1 VSILLLDIVRGK
13 IMAHRRPK
21 AAQTSLSPRMCNTT
35 WRNFSRSI
43 STMYSNLSIYIFNLY
58 YFLFSLQDC
67 GIGGVPLSLPRSVL
81 LPGGRLIL
89 FRHNTCSLARQPHTL
104 RDGEE
109 HEYHFYQYPRTQ
121 NRKNQ
126 GSPIQ
131 NKDHLNYIDQLYITV
146 PRVS

>member
-1 VSILLLDIVRGK
+1 MSILLLDIVRGQNNGSPTTCATLRGE
-13 IMAHRRPK
+13 I
-21 AAQTSLSPRMCNTT
+21 SLDQFPLC
-35 WRNFSRSI
+35 I
-43 STMYSNLSIYIFNLY
+43 LSIYIFNLY

-109 HEYHFYQYPRTQ
+109 HEYHLYQYPITQ

-131 NKDHLNYIDQLYITV
+131 NKDHPNYIDQLYTTV